1 MGSRRSPV
9 RTPRRKDPPNFA
21 RPPHVHD
28 RNRHPMPAGKPIHI
42 QPKGWGE
49 EHWIHNGEDYCGKK
63 MFLKK
68 GKRCSL
74 HFHVLKHE
82 TFYISKGKVQMEFV
96 HKDGKKETFEMN
108 RGDTCEIS
116 PGLMHRFT
124 GLEDSEMFEFS
135 TQHFE
140 TDSYRVERGD

>member
-1 MGSRRSPV
+1 
-9 RTPRRKDPPNFA
+9 
-21 RPPHVHD
+21 
-28 RNRHPMPAGKPIHI
+28 MPAGKPIHI

-74 HFHVLKHE
+74 HYHVKKSE
-82 TFYISKGKVQMEFV
+82 TFFVQKGKVQMELVRDGGKLEVFV
-96 HKDGKKETFEMN
+96 MN
-108 RGDTCEIS
+108 PGDTCEIA
-116 PGLMHRFT
+116 PYLQHRFT

-140 TDSYRVERGD
+140 DDSYRIEKGD